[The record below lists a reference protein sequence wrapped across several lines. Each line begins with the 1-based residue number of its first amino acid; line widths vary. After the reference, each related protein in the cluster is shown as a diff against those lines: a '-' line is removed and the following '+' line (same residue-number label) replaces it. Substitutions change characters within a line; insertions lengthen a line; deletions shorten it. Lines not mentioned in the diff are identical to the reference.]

1 MYLLALS
8 FGLLIQTT
16 IIKDEVGTPITADET
31 IVEPLKS
38 EVPQSLESRHVETK
52 PRQHGKP
59 EHKKPTK
66 QDPNRKKSK

>member
-16 IIKDEVGTPITADET
+16 IIRDEVGAPITADET
-31 IVEPLKS
+31 IVEPVKS
-38 EVPQSLESRHVETK
+38 ELPQSLESRGVETN
-52 PRQHGKP
+52 PQQHGKP
-59 EHKKPTK
+59 GSKKPTK